1 MSKGQI
7 AKKLLEFVAS
17 SGRPDAKIGMGKK
30 KTKAPTK
37 RTTRTKTEQESW
49 EKVKKIKAKDRS
61 ATQKKTHKK
70 LAKLKP
76 FKETKAKAK
85 ANRSFKRDYEVEA
98 GTGPESRGRSGSS
111 DRSEFE
117 VELGRA
123 GKVTV
128 GKASGANFL
137 KDQAAVG
144 GTRARAKKKIA
155 LERAADEGSKTA
167 KAKVA
172 RMDKAD
178 AAKVDSIRRK
188 QSGAR
193 TGKKSEISL
202 AGPGGTVTKAKA
214 DPAKGLSA
222 NQIIGNK
229 SNGIVRETG
238 EVIGNPTPRQT
249 EQAVRDLMARRR
261 LDAEQKRN
269 LAILKRNLKKFG
281 VNIAE
286 LEGNARILEGRAE
299 ARRQIRNKA
308 MGGLLEPT
316 NKGLTKLPTAVRN
329 KMGYKRHG
337 GMPKRMGHTD
347 YRKGGMFKK

>member
-144 GTRARAKKKIA
+144 GTRARAKKK
-155 LERAADEGSKTA
+155 
-167 KAKVA
+167 
-172 RMDKAD
+172 
-178 AAKVDSIRRK
+178 
-188 QSGAR
+188 
-193 TGKKSEISL
+193 
-202 AGPGGTVTKAKA
+202 
-214 DPAKGLSA
+214 
-222 NQIIGNK
+222 
-229 SNGIVRETG
+229 
-238 EVIGNPTPRQT
+238 
-249 EQAVRDLMARRR
+249 
-261 LDAEQKRN
+261 
-269 LAILKRNLKKFG
+269 
-281 VNIAE
+281 
-286 LEGNARILEGRAE
+286 
-299 ARRQIRNKA
+299 
-308 MGGLLEPT
+308 
-316 NKGLTKLPTAVRN
+316 
-329 KMGYKRHG
+329 
-337 GMPKRMGHTD
+337 
-347 YRKGGMFKK
+347 